1 MPNCI
6 STEWFTTSTMLSR
19 RVLRFELYVSYT
31 NSAKLSTLTTLHGF
45 MVSSSLR
52 TSLRLQLCTKRVWY
66 CLSISGVSVESI
78 VSGHFW
84 RTQNS
89 SAARISSSESSS
101 SFEIRHSNDPNTPRG
116 VHLYLIDFIDITT
129 YDIQLKILFIYSKY
143 QIVHR
148 KSTWI
153 CSFDL
158 ERTVGVLLFHWNTG
172 AIDIVIWLFQPTF
185 KINQWRT

>member
-1 MPNCI
+1 MLPLI
-6 STEWFTTSTMLSR
+6 SNLWWSYSY
-19 RVLRFELYVSYT
+19 RFRHDQDIRAEFENFIRAT
-31 NSAKLSTLTTLHGF
+31 
-45 MVSSSLR
+45 
-52 TSLRLQLCTKRVWY
+52 
-66 CLSISGVSVESI
+66 VSVRLDQELHDRAKEVALPLAMCEACIHSAI
-78 VSGHFW
+78 FPPGHLENW
-84 RTQNS
+84 
-89 SAARISSSESSS
+89 AARISKFELRITNFELRISNFESSS
-101 SFEIRHSNDPNTPRG
+101 LIEIRHSNDPNTPRG